1 VSIAILLGGIGVSSL
16 ISARFPYPA
25 TRPGDAAFQ
34 QPQVPGASG
43 SGIQF
48 WSIVLIL
55 LVASPAIAAGIFH
68 VLDVPEWGNLPWT
81 WLALAAGSFAGVL
94 MLVIGIRVG
103 GASFDRRAPELL
115 EFAAR
120 H

>member
-1 VSIAILLGGIGVSSL
+1 
-16 ISARFPYPA
+16 
-25 TRPGDAAFQ
+25 
-34 QPQVPGASG
+34 
-43 SGIQF
+43 
-48 WSIVLIL
+48 
-55 LVASPAIAAGIFH
+55 